1 MPYLPSPSD
10 FFISTSS
17 GSSLMASMH
26 YHDYYELY
34 YLRVGRRDYF
44 IEDKLFPVS
53 AGEFILIPPGK
64 LHRTGGEYGE
74 RVLIGFTEEFL
85 ARVYTPET
93 RKDLLQCF
101 ESWKRTPSS
110 NQQERY
116 IDLLKKL
123 QAHTD
128 KTEAALQL
136 GVLLLEL
143 QRCSSEEI
151 EADSV
156 SAILSYINKNYGN
169 IENLDDIAENFF
181 VSKYHLCRIFKNAL
195 QMTVIDYLNQIRIKN
210 ACQMLTFSHK
220 PIQEISELCG
230 YHATAYFSSVFRQVM
245 GKSPSEYR
253 KDTRSS
259 R

>member
-1 MPYLPSPSD
+1 MIYLPSPSD

-17 GSSLMASMH
+17 GSSHMTSMH

-34 YLRVGRRDYF
+34 YLQVGHRDYF
-44 IEDKLFPVS
+44 IEDTLFSVS
-53 AGEFILIPPGK
+53 AGDFILIPPGK

-101 ESWKRTPSS
+101 ESWKRTPAP
-110 NQQERY
+110 NQQKRY

-123 QAHTD
+123 QAHTE
-128 KTEAALQL
+128 KTDSALQL
-136 GVLLLEL
+136 GILLLEL
-143 QRCSSEEI
+143 QRCNSEKI

-156 SAILSYINKNYGN
+156 SAIVSYINKNYGT

-181 VSKYHLCRIFKNAL
+181 ISKYHLCRVFKNAL
-195 QMTVIDYLNQIRIKN
+195 HMTVIDYLNQIRIKN
-210 ACQMLTFSHK
+210 ACQMLTFSDR
-220 PIQEISELCG
+220 PILEISELCG

-253 KDTRSS
+253 KDTRN